1 MKDTPRLEDRVA
13 LVTGASRGGGKG
25 IALVLGEEG
34 ATVYVTGRSVRGEP
48 TTLDRPGTIDDT
60 AEELTARGGTGIA
73 VRCDHT
79 DDSQVEALFERIRN
93 EQGRLD
99 LLVNNAWS
107 GYELPLYFETP
118 FWEMEWRHWDLMFQ
132 GGLRATAF
140 SSMLAAPMMI
150 EAGSGLIVNMTW
162 VLDRPHGV
170 TFYEVVK
177 NATNK
182 LTEQMADDLRP
193 HGVACIAVS
202 PGWMRLERMDL
213 TPENAAKA
221 ESPEFP
227 GRGIAAPLHGAGP
240 GPRVRR
246 HRRGRQAAVRVLGR
260 ALGRC
265 VRGYADPQPGR
276 CGPPSRT
283 APQSGQ
289 TMCEKQAASPPC
301 SQTRQRSGV
310 PSRSRRPSASRI
322 HGCW

>member
-1 MKDTPRLEDRVA
+1 M
-13 LVTGASRGGGKG
+13 
-25 IALVLGEEG
+25 LGEEG

-79 DDSQVEALFERIRN
+79 DDAQVRAVFDRIRS

-107 GYELPLYFETP
+107 GYELPLFYETS
-118 FWEMEWRHWDLMFQ
+118 FWEMEWRHWDLMFE
-132 GGLRATAF
+132 GGLRAAAF
-140 SSMLAAPMMI
+140 ASFLAAPMML
-150 EAGSGLIVNMTW
+150 EVGSGLIVNITW

-193 HGVACIAVS
+193 HGVACVAVS

-213 TPENAAKA
+213 TAEQAARA

-227 GRGIAAPLHGAGP
+227 GRGIAALASDPNVLEKSG
-240 GPRVRR
+240 
-246 HRRGRQAAVRVLGR
+246 RVLTTPELAREYGFTDVD
-260 ALGRC
+260 GK
-265 VRGYADPQPGR
+265 Q
-276 CGPPSRT
+276 
-283 APQSGQ
+283 QS
-289 TMCEKQAASPPC
+289 AFWDDHWAS
-301 SQTRQRSGV
+301 
-310 PSRSRRPSASRI
+310 
-322 HGCW
+322 